1 MSQGTGRESI
11 DRSAYAAVP
20 FAAMKKRA
28 AKTKGSAKAK
38 RAAKPSA
45 GRSARTT
52 TASATSRAASYTPA
66 PLKSD
71 GWPPFRY
78 NVQ

>member
-1 MSQGTGRESI
+1 
-11 DRSAYAAVP
+11 
-20 FAAMKKRA
+20 MKKRA
-28 AKTKGSAKAK
+28 AKTKATSKSK

-45 GRSARTT
+45 ARPAAKTMQAT
-52 TASATSRAASYTPA
+52 RASGGAYQPP

-78 NVQ
+78 QA

>member
-1 MSQGTGRESI
+1 
-11 DRSAYAAVP
+11 
-20 FAAMKKRA
+20 MKKRA
-28 AKTKGSAKAK
+28 AKKKVAPKPK

-45 GRSARTT
+45 ARSAAKVPPAPR
-52 TASATSRAASYTPA
+52 TSRPASYTPS

-78 NVQ
+78 PVQ